1 MRVRVDHDLC
11 EANAVCEVVCPEV
24 FEVNE
29 DDVLVILQ
37 PEPPAELHD
46 KVHEAVNRCPK
57 VALTFE

>member
-11 EANAVCEVVCPEV
+11 EANAVCEAICPEV
-24 FEVNE
+24 FEVDEN
-29 DDVLVILQ
+29 DVLVILQ

-46 KVHEAVNRCPK
+46 KVHEAVDRCPK